1 MCFLRRRRRSR
12 HDPGTS
18 ASPEPSAPE
27 PLTGELPAHYDHV
40 VRIGVEVEPRDEPAF
55 LATVG
60 GRPWQTRHLGEGR
73 YDVRVA
79 VSGVA
84 LGATRAALAEF
95 QHALSKSGTKVL
107 VTFAARPLHTPSSS
121 RRYLVLPRD
130 RMPRWEW
137 AAAPVRVLR
146 SWRSRGTIQASSLA
160 EARSMLDD
168 FVNRNP
174 EAGPPDGLMVV
185 GPPDP
190 PGATSP
196 AGDGRGSAVRDPL
209 DDRRFLPIVT
219 LMILAVGGVVLFGL
233 YVSTWRPEGNLFPV
247 VIASLLAL
255 PCGFGVWQMFRHI
268 PEGRINTWLPL
279 GLTALVPPLTIAL
292 STANQDAYLEAFGI
306 SPGDVVTSGP
316 GRLFALAG
324 FLPVLVVLLV
334 SLGAF
339 GLLRYF
345 HIGTPGASFFPRLM
359 VVLSVCLYGLAT
371 LYVLLTTMKGPL
383 EQGSQVGSDHVAHY
397 RSEGGAPRGHVGVTP
412 SVVCVEPGD
421 GPIQR
426 IGPPPTTDR
435 PVLYFDGAND
445 VDLLWDRE
453 HGLTK
458 VPRFSVS
465 LTPVPDLNSA
475 CPEPE
480 STDRGSAG

>member
-18 ASPEPSAPE
+18 ASPEPSAPG

-95 QHALSKSGTKVL
+95 QHALAKSGTEVR
-107 VTFAARPLHTPSSS
+107 VTFAARPLHTPSTS
-121 RRYLVLPRD
+121 RRYLVLPRG
-130 RMPRWEW
+130 RMPGWEW
-137 AAAPVRVLR
+137 LAAPVRGLR

-160 EARSMLDD
+160 EARSMLVD
-168 FVNRNP
+168 FTDRNP

-190 PGATSP
+190 PGATP
-196 AGDGRGSAVRDPL
+196 PVGNGRGSAVRDPL
-209 DDRRFLPIVT
+209 DDRRFLPIVA
-219 LMILAVGGVVLFGL
+219 LLIVVVGGAALFGV
-233 YVSTWRPEGNLFPV
+233 YVSTSRPEGSLFPV
-247 VIASLLAL
+247 VITSLLAL
-255 PCGFGVWQMFRHI
+255 PCGFGVWQMFRHV
-268 PEGRINTWLPL
+268 PEGRVNTWLPL
-279 GLTALVPPLTIAL
+279 GLTALAPPLAIAL
-292 STANQDAYLEAFGI
+292 STANQDAYLKAFGI

-316 GRLFALAG
+316 GRLFALTG
-324 FLPVLVVLLV
+324 FLPVLIILLF

-345 HIGTPGASFFPRLM
+345 HIGALGASFLPRL
-359 VVLSVCLYGLAT
+359 LTILAVCLYGLAIVG
-371 LYVLLTTMKGPL
+371 VLLTTMKGPL
-383 EQGSQVGSDHVAHY
+383 EQGAQVGSDHVAHY

-412 SVVCVEPGD
+412 SVMCVEPGGD
-421 GPIQR
+421 PIQR
-426 IGPPPTTDR
+426 IGPPLTTDR

-480 STDRGSAG
+480 SMEPASAD